1 LGFLTI
7 KGAKAR
13 QSASALGQNPTMQD
27 KKVGLII
34 VWLPDKKDVRQ
45 KNEED
50 NEEYRTHSSFFC
62 LTSFCPAISIL
73 QLERRIFSAIF
84 IQFAM

>member
-1 LGFLTI
+1 LSLLGFLTI

-34 VWLPDKKDVRQ
+34 VLAAGQ
-45 KNEED
+45 
-50 NEEYRTHSSFFC
+50 
-62 LTSFCPAISIL
+62 
-73 QLERRIFSAIF
+73 ERYETEK
-84 IQFAM
+84 